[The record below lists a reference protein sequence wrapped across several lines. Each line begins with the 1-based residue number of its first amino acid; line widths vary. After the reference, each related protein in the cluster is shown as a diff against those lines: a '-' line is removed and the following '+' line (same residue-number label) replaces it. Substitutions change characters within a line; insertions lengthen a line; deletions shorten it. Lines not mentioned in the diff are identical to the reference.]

1 MSQDKDQLIENV
13 KTWLTIDNDIKKLQ
27 KAVKNKR
34 KEKKELTENLVNI
47 MNQRDIDCM
56 NTAQGQLIKTT
67 KKTKAPLSK
76 KHLVNSIQTYF
87 KDDGEKVQELCNYIL
102 NILQ

>member
-1 MSQDKDQLIENV
+1 MSQDELIENV

-27 KAVKNKR
+27 KSIKNKR

-47 MNQRDIDCM
+47 MNQRDIDMM

-76 KHLVNSIQTYF
+76 KHLVNSIQKYF
-87 KDDGEKVQELCNYIL
+87 KDDGDKVQELSLIH
-102 NILQ
+102 I